1 MKRYLSL
8 LFLIWAVSC
17 APGRPS
23 DVLSREQMQDVLW
36 DVARGGEF
44 INGYIY
50 YKYPDLNK
58 AALNNKMMDE
68 IFRVH
73 KITKKQFDKSLAF
86 YKERPAV
93 MLTML
98 DTIEA
103 RKTRLVRNTASG
115 ESNPPV
121 PEGPVQNG
129 PEFGTGTPKIVQ

>member
-8 LFLIWAVSC
+8 LFLILAVSC
-17 APGRPS
+17 GSGRPS

-44 INGYIY
+44 VNGYIY
-50 YKYPDLNK
+50 YKYPNLNK
-58 AALNNKMMDE
+58 AALNNRMMDE

-73 KITKKQFDKSLAF
+73 KISKKQFDKSLEY
-86 YKERPAV
+86 YKEKPTV

-103 RKTRLVRNTASG
+103 RKTRLVRNAASG

-121 PEGPVQNG
+121 PESPVQKG